1 MFLTLPKKLGSVV
14 LNFLKGSVFVSNK
27 KGVVLKFT
35 RHLRLNRSQVFLTS
49 EKSEARVLKKVVLK
63 KKKAGICSKAQR
75 QIIHLE
81 LNRLCVSYL
90 DGLNDS

>member
-63 KKKAGICSKAQR
+63 KKKRVCI
-75 QIIHLE
+75 L
-81 LNRLCVSYL
+81 
-90 DGLNDS
+90 

>member
-63 KKKAGICSKAQR
+63 KIKTSV
-75 QIIHLE
+75 LE
-81 LNRLCVSYL
+81 IKCTITN
-90 DGLNDS
+90 